1 MHSAGYFSFTPHL
14 HPTFHSLYCYKL
26 SFIKE
31 SDLYSLH
38 SQRAL
43 VASLGLLPTS
53 ALITSNLLPLAKC
66 SLLTPNN
73 KIWASLIFTKCSLS
87 SWRSSLVKSY
97 NFSFVYFISLQSRS
111 RTSLRFFWDQILDI
125 SLETMGGGRIWSWGW
140 QVFPYGTSASV
151 KVKYVYLQ

>member
-111 RTSLRFFWDQILDI
+111 RTSLRFFWD
-125 SLETMGGGRIWSWGW
+125 RFW
-140 QVFPYGTSASV
+140 TSAWRQWEEGESDLEDD
-151 KVKYVYLQ
+151 KCFLMGLLLQLK